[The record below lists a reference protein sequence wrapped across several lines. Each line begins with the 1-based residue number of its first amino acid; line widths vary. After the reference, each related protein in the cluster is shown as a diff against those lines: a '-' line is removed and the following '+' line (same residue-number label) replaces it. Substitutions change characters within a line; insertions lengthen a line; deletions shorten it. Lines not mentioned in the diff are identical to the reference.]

1 MVVAALGCSSGQGRI
16 GRQPSWRQG
25 DAAHKAQD
33 FAPIV
38 FAPQRPGV
46 DAYNTMGVVKVEPS
60 DVADGV
66 AVAALEVATRLR
78 KPIPKLDAR
87 LSAAAAEL
95 ARVAPPDSQLA
106 YPLVEFAL
114 QRYGIIEPSPHII
127 VIWSERDGSAS
138 DIVDSLRERL
148 PEILDTQTVAHTR
161 LGVGVA
167 DRKGEESCVVVAFQA
182 SYIDTKPVP
191 RSLPVGGR
199 VDIVGTVQ
207 DPYTDPQVF
216 VTRPDGRVARPTVR
230 IRDDGSFST
239 LMECGGSRGRQQVEI
254 TAIDDSGSTV
264 LANFPIWC
272 GDAPPSRIV
281 QEASIDDTAPVA
293 SEEEAVRRMLDLVNR
308 DRRAQGLEALEID
321 TRLSAVAR
329 AHSVEMKESGRVA
342 HVSPVTGSAADR
354 VEKAG
359 IRTAVVLEN
368 VARAYGVAQAEAGL
382 MNSPG
387 HRANILSR
395 EATHIGLGIV
405 FGSEAS
411 AKNELFITQV
421 FARLPVNVPA
431 ARAREIVSRAVKKA
445 RQRLVEDEALS
456 VIAKQFATRI
466 AAGES
471 TATVGRWASTQLR
484 QMRSS
489 YLAVSTVITAVADV
503 TAFDPASA
511 VQEPAVSHFGVGVA
525 RGDHEVM
532 GDDAFYI
539 VLLLAEQ

>member
-1 MVVAALGCSSGQGRI
+1 M
-16 GRQPSWRQG
+16 
-25 DAAHKAQD
+25 
-33 FAPIV
+33 APIV

-46 DAYNTMGVVKVEPS
+46 TAYNTMGVVKVEPS
-60 DVADGV
+60 DVADGI

-78 KPIPKLDAR
+78 KPIPKLDPR

-114 QRYGIIEPSPHII
+114 QRYGIVEPSPHII

-148 PEILDTQTVAHTR
+148 PEILDTQTVVAHTR

-167 DRKGEESCVVVAFQA
+167 RRKGEENCIVVAFQA
-182 SYIDTKPVP
+182 SYIETKPIP

-199 VDIVGTVQ
+199 VEIVGTVRE
-207 DPYTDPQVF
+207 PYTDPQVF
-216 VTRPDGRVARPTVR
+216 VTRPNGKVARPTVR
-230 IRDDGSFST
+230 LRDDGGFST
-239 LMECGGSRGRQQVEI
+239 LMECSGSRGKQQVEI

-272 GDAPPSRIV
+272 GDSPPASIV
-281 QEASIDDTAPVA
+281 QEASIDDTAPVTT
-293 SEEEAVRRMLDLVNR
+293 EDEAIRRMLDLVNR
-308 DRRAQGLEALEID
+308 DRQAQGLGPLQLDA
-321 TRLSAVAR
+321 RLSGVAR

-405 FGSEAS
+405 FGSQAS
-411 AKNELFITQV
+411 AKNELFVTQV

-431 ARAREIVSRAVKKA
+431 ARAREIVAVAVKKA
-445 RQRLVEDEALS
+445 RPKLIEDQALS
-456 VIAKQFATRI
+456 GIAKQFATRI

-471 TATVGRWASTQLR
+471 TASVGRWASAELR

-489 YLAVSTVITAVADV
+489 YLSVSTVITAVADV

-511 VQEPAVSHFGVGVA
+511 FDEPGVSHFGVGVA